1 MLTSRLRD
9 TLAHIALKPR
19 RIAGLS
25 YNDFYT
31 AQSLYMQGF
40 VAKQFLAVRA
50 NPDGDPKR
58 EECYRISD
66 EGREEL
72 EQYELRR
79 SSEGVPPTKPAA

>member
-9 TLAHIALKPR
+9 TLAHIAKQPR

-25 YNDFYT
+25 FNYFYC

-66 EGREEL
+66 EGQEEL
-72 EQYELRR
+72 KQYELRR
-79 SSEGVPPTKPAA
+79 SSPEIPPTRPAA